1 MRQNFHSVPDTLIEA
16 ARIDGAN
23 EWTIFAKIVMPLMI
37 PALTALG
44 IYMFVAEWT
53 NFTWPLIILNSPEK
67 FTLPVAL
74 SQLKSDTRIDYG
86 QIMVGA
92 IFAVV
97 PIMAVFLALQKYFI
111 SGLTGGSVKE

>member
-1 MRQNFHSVPDTLIEA
+1 
-16 ARIDGAN
+16 
-23 EWTIFAKIVMPLMI
+23 
-37 PALTALG
+37 
-44 IYMFVAEWT
+44 MFVAQWT
-53 NFTWPLIILNSPEK
+53 NFTWPLIILNSPDK

-97 PIMAVFLALQKYFI
+97 PIMAVFLTLQKYFI